1 MCKSIQRFKNY
12 VFCGSLPRSNLG
24 LQNELVLFWYR
35 GWEGGVDGAGAIVKR
50 ALKVNQLQNPIK
62 DATRCN

>member
-1 MCKSIQRFKNY
+1 
-12 VFCGSLPRSNLG
+12 